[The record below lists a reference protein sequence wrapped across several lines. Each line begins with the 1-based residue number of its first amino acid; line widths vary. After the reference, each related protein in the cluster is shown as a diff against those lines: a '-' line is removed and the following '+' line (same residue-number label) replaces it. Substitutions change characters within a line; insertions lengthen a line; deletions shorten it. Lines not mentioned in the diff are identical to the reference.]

1 MRSMFVSPLF
11 ALALTSL
18 VSVACVD
25 PQQDYNDYV
34 NRTADAHVPPP
45 IGTSDAGID
54 TGPLY
59 APDAGFSSNL
69 YLMSC
74 LTAQAEGDTTK
85 ASNSVGHLSFM
96 PTAGG
101 GGTVTY
107 GDQTLKIN
115 PTSLSD
121 VTGAYAET
129 GGGTIDAHGEGTVKW
144 GMTSI
149 PGDGDTVNPGQA
161 LVFSSSQLDLH
172 IESETQVCANFT
184 GNLTSPSVLPVGG
197 PCVFRL
203 LPSATSPLPKFQLSD
218 FHCP

>member
-1 MRSMFVSPLF
+1 M
-11 ALALTSL
+11 ASL

-34 NRTADAHVPPP
+34 DRTADAHVAPST
-45 IGTSDAGID
+45 TSDASVD

-59 APDAGFSSNL
+59 APDAGFSSDF

-85 ASNSVGHLSFM
+85 ASNSVAHITFT
-96 PTAGG
+96 PTSGG
-101 GGTVTY
+101 GGTVTF

-121 VTGAYAET
+121 VTGLYADT
-129 GGGTIDAHGEGTVKW
+129 GGCTLDVHGECTAKW

-149 PGDGDTVNPGQA
+149 PGDGDTVNPGMP
-161 LVFSSSQLDLH
+161 LVFSSSQIDLH
-172 IESETQVCANFT
+172 IESPTQICGNFT
-184 GNLTSPSVLPVGG
+184 GNLTSPSVLTVGG
-197 PCVFRL
+197 PCVIRL
-203 LPSATSPLPKFQLSD
+203 LSSATSPVPTFQLSD